1 MGRRDGAPLTASA
14 TARAGRRR
22 AVRFAPEHAPAVRA
36 FNERL
41 AHAGAP
47 WRFPES
53 AVPDWLRRVDG
64 VPVWQEYFLLLEDDA
79 VRGAYVLKRQDAVVG
94 REARPRRVGS
104 FYWPLS
110 EGTIDPTY
118 ALVAPRLLQAAL
130 EDEPLLFLVGMVGRD
145 RPIARLV
152 RALGW
157 RLTSVPFYFKPLRP
171 GRFFRELRYVRRR
184 AGARWVLDLARVTG
198 VGWLGLTLA
207 GLALRARALRP
218 APPRIDVV
226 RRFDDWADAIW
237 AANAPRCAFV
247 GGRDSA
253 ALNATYPPES
263 NAFIRLRMA
272 RGDRTIGWAVVQ
284 DSLTGSSEHFGG
296 MRVGTIV
303 DAFAAPE
310 DAADVVRASCD
321 ALAERHV
328 DLIISN
334 QSHWAWRRALSRAG
348 FLRGPSSWLFAPSPA
363 LAELVFAVDPA
374 GHAVHL
380 NRGDGDWPWGAG
392 LEGPARPAASAVP
405 T

>member
-1 MGRRDGAPLTASA
+1 MGRGDATPLTTSGP
-14 TARAGRRR
+14 ARAGRRR
-22 AVRFAPEHAPAVRA
+22 AVRFAPQHALAVRA
-36 FNERL
+36 FNQRL
-41 AHAGAP
+41 ARAGAP
-47 WRFPES
+47 WRFPETS
-53 AVPDWLRRVDG
+53 APDWLPQADG

-94 REARPRRVGS
+94 LGPGSRRVGS

-130 EDEPLLFLVGMVGRD
+130 QDEPLLFLVGMVGRD

-157 RLTSVPFYFKPLRP
+157 RLSSVPFYFKPVRP
-171 GRFFRELRYVRRR
+171 GRFLRELRYVRRR
-184 AGARWVLDLARVTG
+184 AGVRFALDLASATG
-198 VGWLGLTLA
+198 VAWLGLTLA
-207 GLALRARALRP
+207 GLALRVGARRP
-218 APPRIDVV
+218 APVRIDEVP
-226 RRFDDWADAIW
+226 RFGDWADAIW
-237 AANAPRCAFV
+237 AANAPRYSFV
-247 GGRDSA
+247 GGRDAA

-263 NAFIRLRMA
+263 GAFIRLRIA
-272 RGDRTIGWAVVQ
+272 RGDRAIGWAVVQ
-284 DSLTGSSEHFGG
+284 DSLPGSSEHFGG

-310 DAADVVRASCD
+310 DAAAVVRASCD
-321 ALAERHV
+321 ALAERRV

-334 QSHWAWRRALSRAG
+334 QSHRAWRRALSRAG

-374 GHAVHL
+374 GHAIHL
-380 NRGDGDWPWGAG
+380 NRGDGDWPWGTG
-392 LEGPARPAASAVP
+392 LEGPALPATS
-405 T
+405 

>member
-1 MGRRDGAPLTASA
+1 MGRGDATPLTTSGP
-14 TARAGRRR
+14 ARAGRRR
-22 AVRFAPEHAPAVRA
+22 TVRFAPQHALAVRA
-36 FNERL
+36 FNQRL
-41 AHAGAP
+41 ARAGAP

-53 AVPDWLRRVDG
+53 AAPDWLPQADG

-94 REARPRRVGS
+94 LGPASRRVGS

-130 EDEPLLFLVGMVGRD
+130 QDEPLLFLVGMVGRD

-157 RLTSVPFYFKPLRP
+157 RLSSVPFYFKPVRP
-171 GRFFRELRYVRRR
+171 GRFLRELRYVRRR
-184 AGARWVLDLARVTG
+184 AGVRFALDLASATG
-198 VGWLGLTLA
+198 VAWLGLTLVD
-207 GLALRARALRP
+207 LALRAGARRP
-218 APPRIDVV
+218 AAVRIDEVP
-226 RRFDDWADAIW
+226 RFGDWADAIW
-237 AANAPRCAFV
+237 AANAPRYSFV
-247 GGRDSA
+247 GGRDAA

-263 NAFIRLRMA
+263 GAFIRLRVA
-272 RGDRTIGWAVVQ
+272 RGDRAIGWAVVQ
-284 DSLTGSSEHFGG
+284 DALPGSSEHFGG

-310 DAADVVRASCD
+310 DAAAVVQASCD
-321 ALAERHV
+321 ALAERQV

-334 QSHWAWRRALSRAG
+334 QSHRAWRRALSGAG

-374 GHAVHL
+374 GHAIHL
-380 NRGDGDWPWGAG
+380 NRGDGDWPWGTG
-392 LEGPARPAASAVP
+392 LEGPALPATS
-405 T
+405 

>member
-1 MGRRDGAPLTASA
+1 MGPGGGAPLTTPA

-22 AVRFAPEHAPAVRA
+22 AVPFAPEHAPAVRA

-47 WRFPES
+47 WRFPETT
-53 AVPDWLRRVDG
+53 VPNWLPPAPG
-64 VPVWQEYFLLLEDDA
+64 VPVWQEYFLLLEREA

-110 EGTIDPTY
+110 EGTIDAAY

-130 EDEPLLFLVGMVGRD
+130 QDEPLLFLVGMVGRD

-152 RALGW
+152 HALGW
-157 RLTSVPFYFKPLRP
+157 RLASVPFYFKPLRP
-171 GRFFRELRYVRRR
+171 ARFFRELRYARRH
-184 AGARWVLDLARVTG
+184 AGARWALDLARATG

-207 GLALRARALRP
+207 GLALRAGARRP
-218 APPRIDVV
+218 APVRIDLVQ
-226 RRFDDWADAIW
+226 RFGDWTDAIW
-237 AANAPRCAFV
+237 AANAPRYSFV
-247 GGRDSA
+247 GGRDAA
-253 ALNATYPPES
+253 ALNATYPPQDGQ
-263 NAFIRLRMA
+263 NGAFIRLRVA
-272 RGDRTIGWAVVQ
+272 RGARPIGWAVVQ

-303 DAFAAPE
+303 DGFAAPE
-310 DAADVVRASCD
+310 DAAAVVRASCD
-321 ALAERHV
+321 ALAERQV

-334 QSHWAWRRALSRAG
+334 QSHRAWRRAFSGAG

-363 LAELVFAVDPA
+363 LAELIFAVDPS

-380 NRGDGDWPWGAG
+380 NRGDGDWPWGMG
-392 LEGPARPAASAVP
+392 LEGPAPPATS
-405 T
+405 

>member
-1 MGRRDGAPLTASA
+1 MGRGGGAPLTTSGP
-14 TARAGRRR
+14 ARVGRRR

-36 FNERL
+36 FNQRL
-41 AHAGAP
+41 ARAGAR
-47 WRFPES
+47 WRFPETS
-53 AVPDWLRRVDG
+53 VPDWLPQADG

-94 REARPRRVGS
+94 LGAAAARRVGS

-130 EDEPLLFLVGMVGRD
+130 QEEPLLFLVGMVGRD

-157 RLTSVPFYFKPLRP
+157 RLSSVPFYFKPVRP
-171 GRFFRELRYVRRR
+171 ARFFRELRYGRRR
-184 AGARWVLDLARVTG
+184 AGVRVALELARVTG
-198 VGWLGLTLA
+198 LGWLGLTLA
-207 GLALRARALRP
+207 GLALRARARER
-218 APPRIDVV
+218 AAV
-226 RRFDDWADAIW
+226 RSELVPRFDAWADAIW
-237 AANAPRCAFV
+237 AANAPRYSFV
-247 GGRDSA
+247 GGRDAA

-263 NAFIRLRMA
+263 GTFIRLRVA

-284 DSLTGSSEHFGG
+284 DSLPGSSEHFGG
-296 MRVGTIV
+296 MRVGAIV

-310 DAADVVRASCD
+310 DAAAVVQAGSD
-321 ALAERHV
+321 ALGERRV

-334 QSHWAWRRALSRAG
+334 QSHRAWRRALTRAG

-374 GHAVHL
+374 GHAIHV
-380 NRGDGDWPWGAG
+380 NRGDGDWPWGTG
-392 LEGPARPAASAVP
+392 LEGPALPATS
-405 T
+405 

>member
-1 MGRRDGAPLTASA
+1 MGRGGGAPLTASA
-14 TARAGRRR
+14 TARARRRR
-22 AVRFAPEHAPAVRA
+22 AVRFAPEHAPALRA

-47 WRFPES
+47 WRFPET
-53 AVPDWLRRVDG
+53 AIPDWLPRADG
-64 VPVWQEYFLLLEDDA
+64 VPVWQEYFLLLEDGA
-79 VRGAYVLKRQDAVVG
+79 VRGAYVLKRQAAVVG
-94 REARPRRVGS
+94 TAPRRVGS

-110 EGTIDPTY
+110 EGTIDPAY

-130 EDEPLLFLVGMVGRD
+130 GEEPLLFLVGMVGRD

-157 RLTSVPFYFKPLRP
+157 RLTSVPFYFRP
-171 GRFFRELRYVRRR
+171 VRPTRFLRELRYVRRR
-184 AGARWVLDLARVTG
+184 AGVRWALDLACVTG

-207 GLALRARALRP
+207 DLALRARALR
-218 APPRIDVV
+218 AASPRIDVV
-226 RRFDDWADAIW
+226 GRFDEWADAIW
-237 AANAPRCAFV
+237 AANAPRCSFV
-247 GGRDSA
+247 GSRDAA

-263 NAFIRLRMA
+263 SAFIRLRVA

-284 DSLTGSSEHFGG
+284 DSLTGSSEHFGA

-310 DAADVVRASCD
+310 DAAAVVRASCD
-321 ALAERHV
+321 ALAERQV

-334 QSHWAWRRALSRAG
+334 QSHRAWRRALSRAG

-374 GHAVHL
+374 GHAIHL

-392 LEGPARPAASAVP
+392 LEGPARPAAS
-405 T
+405 

>member
-1 MGRRDGAPLTASA
+1 MGRGGGAPLTASA
-14 TARAGRRR
+14 TARAGCRR

-47 WRFPES
+47 WRFPETT
-53 AVPDWLRRVDG
+53 VPDWLPQADG

-94 REARPRRVGS
+94 RGTGGAASRRVGS

-130 EDEPLLFLVGMVGRD
+130 QDEPLLFLVGMVGRD

-157 RLTSVPFYFKPLRP
+157 RLTSVPFYFKPVRP
-171 GRFFRELRYVRRR
+171 ARFFRELRYVRRR
-184 AGARWVLDLARVTG
+184 AGVRWALDLARVTG
-198 VGWLGLTLA
+198 VGCLGLTLA
-207 GLALRARALRP
+207 DLALRARALRA

-226 RRFDDWADAIW
+226 RRFDEWADAIW
-237 AANAPRCAFV
+237 AANAPRCSFV
-247 GGRDSA
+247 GSRDAA

-263 NAFIRLRMA
+263 SAFIRLRVA
-272 RGDRTIGWAVVQ
+272 HGDRTIGWAVVQ

-310 DAADVVRASCD
+310 DAAAVVRASCD
-321 ALAERHV
+321 ALLERQV

-334 QSHWAWRRALSRAG
+334 QSHRAWRRALSRAG

-374 GHAVHL
+374 GHAIHL

-392 LEGPARPAASAVP
+392 LEGPVRPVAS
-405 T
+405 